1 MQGVL
6 AFVQGGGRVISRCRG
21 CCWRL
26 SKEGSCDVGGCW
38 RRGPRRDPDRV
49 VNRLLRD
56 APKLL
61 FFPPPGAAGGASARR
76 AGSLDLRQFGPFP
89 FIGFVE

>member
-1 MQGVL
+1 M
-6 AFVQGGGRVISRCRG
+6 
-21 CCWRL
+21 
-26 SKEGSCDVGGCW
+26 
-38 RRGPRRDPDRV
+38 